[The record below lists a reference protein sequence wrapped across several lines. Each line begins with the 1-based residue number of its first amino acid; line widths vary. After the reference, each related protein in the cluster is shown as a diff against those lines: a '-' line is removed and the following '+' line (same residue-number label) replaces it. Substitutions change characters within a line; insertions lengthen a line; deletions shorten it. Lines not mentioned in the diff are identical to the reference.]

1 MGVLPRL
8 TLGAALLFAFGK
20 QLAGERR
27 SMVEHETSGAARL
40 AATLFKFQ
48 LAVAVYGSYFGG
60 GMRIVMLAILAPLRM
75 TDIHAMNAR
84 KSMMGFVING
94 VATATLVLSAVYWK
108 HGIGMILGGIVGAI
122 WARITRRKCRK
133 DASGHSSC

>member
-48 LAVAVYGSYFGG
+48 LAVAGSYFGG
-60 GMRIVMLAILAPLRM
+60 GMRIVMLAILATLRM

-108 HGIGMILGGIVGAI
+108 HGIGMIP
-122 WARITRRKCRK
+122 
-133 DASGHSSC
+133 